1 MKQQT
6 QTTRDSLS
14 NQATINLS
22 NPMPPHFDI
31 IIVGAGPA
39 GLSFAK
45 AIAQTGLQIAIV
57 EKASEDSLA
66 NPPYDGREIALTH
79 ASKDI
84 MQQLDI
90 WQKIPND
97 EKHILKDASVYDGI

>member
-6 QTTRDSLS
+6 QTTHDSLS
-14 NQATINLS
+14 NQANINLS

-45 AIAQTGLQIAIV
+45 A
-57 EKASEDSLA
+57 
-66 NPPYDGREIALTH
+66 
-79 ASKDI
+79 
-84 MQQLDI
+84 
-90 WQKIPND
+90 
-97 EKHILKDASVYDGI
+97 

>member
-1 MKQQT
+1 
-6 QTTRDSLS
+6 
-14 NQATINLS
+14 
-22 NPMPPHFDI
+22 
-31 IIVGAGPA
+31 
-39 GLSFAK
+39 
-45 AIAQTGLQIAIV
+45 V

-97 EKHILKDASVYDGI
+97 EKHILKDASVYDGNSTYQLYFGKPKSVRGLAIEGLGYLVSN

>member
-6 QTTRDSLS
+6 QTTHDSLS

-39 GLSFAK
+39 GVVAHGGPFHDLELCHRFYKILPA
-45 AIAQTGLQIAIV
+45 AP
-57 EKASEDSLA
+57 ELA
-66 NPPYDGREIALTH
+66 YSGA
-79 ASKDI
+79 
-84 MQQLDI
+84 
-90 WQKIPND
+90 
-97 EKHILKDASVYDGI
+97 